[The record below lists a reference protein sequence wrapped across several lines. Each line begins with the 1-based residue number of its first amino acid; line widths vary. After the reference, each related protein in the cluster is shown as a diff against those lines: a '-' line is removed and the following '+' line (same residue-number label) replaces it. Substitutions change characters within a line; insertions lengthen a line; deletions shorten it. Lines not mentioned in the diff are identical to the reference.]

1 MFAQEY
7 FTGLVRAEIT
17 DTVSEGVNERNTSS
31 RKKETS

>member
-17 DTVSEGVNERNTSS
+17 DMVSEGVNERNTSS